1 MINEINKLITRSE
14 DEKVLIES
22 SINSVRVNVVIK
34 KFSDLE
40 RLLVSIYTKFLMNR
54 ANKLNLLRKKP
65 RPGYD
70 LSFLITNFHLELYK
84 KEEIIDFIVG
94 FVQDFVKEITDMK
107 LTVNSQSRFSSTH
120 LMEQIKV

>member
-1 MINEINKLITRSE
+1 
-14 DEKVLIES
+14 
-22 SINSVRVNVVIK
+22 
-34 KFSDLE
+34 
-40 RLLVSIYTKFLMNR
+40 MNR
-54 ANKLNLLRKKP
+54 ANKLNLLRKVPKK
-65 RPGYD
+65 GYD

-84 KEEIIDFIVG
+84 KEEIIDFIVE